1 MHIDKARAARDQATT
16 GPDVL
21 IIDDH
26 PMVGEALGLAI
37 ELAAP
42 TARIRTVESFQDA
55 EAALTDVDPDLVL
68 LDLDLGEGGDWSP
81 LMTLR
86 RERPTMP
93 VAIVSATR
101 TADVIQRARALGAA
115 GYLKKSAE
123 LTELGHAVAALLAG
137 EAVFPDD
144 ADEPTPPSAEA
155 DAIARLA
162 SLTPTQARVLDGL
175 RRGLLN
181 KQIAYELDISI
192 STTKAHMTAIFRK
205 LGVQNRTQ
213 ALLTARSLDIADMRA
228 AQAEGDEPSARD
240 HSAALRGA

>member
-1 MHIDKARAARDQATT
+1 MKVDQASATREDAAHA
-16 GPDVL
+16 PEVM

-26 PMVGEALGLAI
+26 PMVGEALSLAI
-37 ELAAP
+37 LLAAP
-42 TARIRTVESFQDA
+42 DARIRTLDSFAQA
-55 EAALTDVDPDLVL
+55 RAALAEGGPDLVL

-86 RERPTMP
+86 RERPETP
-93 VAIVSATR
+93 VAIVSATQR
-101 TADVIQRARALGAA
+101 RDVMARARELGAA
-115 GYLKKSAE
+115 GYLKKSDE
-123 LTELGHAVAALLAG
+123 LAALGDAVAALLAG
-137 EAVFPDD
+137 AFAFPADLVETAEEAAGGLDD
-144 ADEPTPPSAEA
+144 GAL
-155 DAIARLA
+155 ARLA

-213 ALLTARSLDIADMRA
+213 ALLTARSLEIDPAT
-228 AQAEGDEPSARD
+228 D
-240 HSAALRGA
+240 HSAAARGA